1 MYGHRLLIPCCI
13 VEGEGPGLVM
23 QLKNCF
29 FSRIQYH
36 LKPLKEMV
44 KYLEIDESSEG
55 SAE

>member
-29 FSRIQYH
+29 FSRT
-36 LKPLKEMV
+36 
-44 KYLEIDESSEG
+44 ESPKTNEG
-55 SAE
+55 DGDIP